1 MKQFLIFLIAICI
14 MSIMMPGVLGASS
27 DGTNEQLIVTDR
39 PSDYGQMVNVAEL
52 SQGIASQMPSNAYN
66 ALWVV
71 DETGEMNDSLTLP
84 AGSYARV
91 FITPSQ
97 SGNIAIEQLSPELT
111 QQTSDMGTVEKLNT
125 YRIWFY
131 GSETGTY
138 QMRYSVNGGE
148 YSNIVEFYVS

>member
-1 MKQFLIFLIAICI
+1 MCI
-14 MSIMMPGVLGASS
+14 LTPSVLGESS
-27 DGTNEQLIVTDR
+27 DGTYEQLIVTDK
-39 PSDYGQMVNVAEL
+39 PTDYGQMVNVAEL
-52 SQGIASQMPSNAYN
+52 SQGIASQTPSNEYN

-71 DETGEMNDSLTLP
+71 DDAGEMNDSLTMP

-97 SGNIAIEQLSPELT
+97 SGNIAVEQLSPELT
-111 QQTSDMGTVEKLNT
+111 LQTSDMGTVEKLNT

-131 GSETGTY
+131 GSEPGTY